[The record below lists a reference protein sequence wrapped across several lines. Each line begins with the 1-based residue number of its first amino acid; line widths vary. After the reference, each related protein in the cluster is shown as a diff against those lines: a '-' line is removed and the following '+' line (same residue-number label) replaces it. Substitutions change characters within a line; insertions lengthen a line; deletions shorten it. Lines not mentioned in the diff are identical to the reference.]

1 MVGVFQLIGFV
12 IATFILAAMNDFNFK
27 WIFGKDLPFIVDI
40 LLGWLFN
47 GVQLLAWVLGL
58 VLQGVGFAL
67 PLFK

>member
-1 MVGVFQLIGFV
+1 MVGVVQLIFFV

-58 VLQGVGFAL
+58 VLQVAGFAL

>member
-1 MVGVFQLIGFV
+1 MVGLVQLVFFI

-40 LLGWLFN
+40 LCGWLFN
-47 GVQLLAWVLGL
+47 GAQLLAWVLGL
-58 VLQGVGFAL
+58 ILQATNFSL